1 MHIKKDRE
9 TEMMLSSCSS
19 SRAAA
24 STAVVARRRKIS
36 EQKKKTENW
45 SGKKSR
51 VVACSLQNNAFGE
64 ERHHGVDG
72 VQDRRATMMNA
83 RKEIFSSIV
92 AKAGSSANAEAEF
105 YAAQDARHKAFIVAN
120 ELKKKKKVPKIVKR
134 TISALVLGVLAAF
147 FLGFGGWLWVALIGL
162 CAYASASEYF
172 GLMSKVN
179 EELPHPPPRWAAK
192 WITACSVLL
201 CVILHVSGGRTVPV
215 TMAMVAA
222 FSCAVAAL
230 ISSEESHFIE
240 FTTTLF
246 GLFYCG
252 FLPSFWIK
260 LRAMSGIPLAIDR
273 AGSIVSSWP
282 SQLGGPTSW
291 TLGVSITLMTV
302 LCVVSADVGAYFSG
316 KNFGKKFFGK
326 KLTTI
331 SPNKTIEGA
340 IGGGI
345 FSIACSGICWYLLG
359 IPEELWRTLIIGG
372 FIYASSVFGDLLQS
386 VMKRNAGVKDS
397 GSFIPGHGGFLDR
410 FDSYMFTGS
419 VTYYLTLALI
429 VGLNIRPKYF
439 GA

>member
-1 MHIKKDRE
+1 M
-9 TEMMLSSCSS
+9 
-19 SRAAA
+19 
-24 STAVVARRRKIS
+24 
-36 EQKKKTENW
+36 
-45 SGKKSR
+45 
-51 VVACSLQNNAFGE
+51 
-64 ERHHGVDG
+64 
-72 VQDRRATMMNA
+72 
-83 RKEIFSSIV
+83 
-92 AKAGSSANAEAEF
+92 
-105 YAAQDARHKAFIVAN
+105 
-120 ELKKKKKVPKIVKR
+120 
-134 TISALVLGVLAAF
+134 
-147 FLGFGGWLWVALIGL
+147 WVALIGL
-162 CAYASASEYF
+162 CAYASGTEYF
-172 GLMSKVN
+172 ELMSKVN

-192 WITACSVLL
+192 WITACSVFL
-201 CVILHVSGGRTVPV
+201 CVILHVSGGRSLPV

-230 ISSEESHFIE
+230 ISNEESHFIEFTTTLFGLFYCGFLPSFWIKLRAMSGIPLAIDRAGLCAYASGTEYFELMSKVNEELPHPPPRWAAKWITACSVFLCVILHVSGGRSLPVTMAMVAAFSCAVAALISNEESHFIE

-282 SQLGGPTSW
+282 LQLGGPTSW

-397 GSFIPGHGGFLDR
+397 GKFIPGHGGFLDR

>member
-1 MHIKKDRE
+1 
-9 TEMMLSSCSS
+9 MMFYGVSS
-19 SRAAA
+19 SVSSSVSFVSWMRRTAA
-24 STAVVARRRKIS
+24 
-36 EQKKKTENW
+36 EN
-45 SGKKSR
+45 
-51 VVACSLQNNAFGE
+51 NNN
-64 ERHHGVDG
+64 HGR
-72 VQDRRATMMNA
+72 RRATTTAQKKNLRREVVSSCGGSSRGVREERGRRSA
-83 RKEIFSSIV
+83 HAKRREKKIEEFSSSPLWV
-92 AKAGSSANAEAEF
+92 AKAGSSANAESEF
-105 YAAQDARHKAFIVAN
+105 YAAQDARHKAFLVAN

-134 TISALVLGVLAAF
+134 TVSALVLGALAAF
-147 FLGFGGWLWVALIGL
+147 FLGFGGWFWVALIGL
-162 CAYASASEYF
+162 CAYASATEYF
-172 GLMSKVN
+172 ELMSKVN

-192 WITACSVLL
+192 WITACSVFL
-201 CVILHVSGGRTVPV
+201 CVILHVSGGRSLPV

-230 ISSEESHFIE
+230 ISNEESHFIE

-282 SQLGGPTSW
+282 LQLGGPTSW

-397 GSFIPGHGGFLDR
+397 GKFIPGHGGFLDR